1 MTHYRQASPPKEIA
15 AEAQK
20 LEKEYLDQF
29 DDEDELP
36 EGQPYAY
43 ILENG
48 STRLRE
54 YFAEIERLYAEAE
67 RDGVMIG

>member
-1 MTHYRQASPPKEIA
+1 MAEPPKAIA
-15 AEAQK
+15 EEARK

-43 ILENG
+43 IVENG
-48 STRLRE
+48 SEQLRE
-54 YFAEIERLYAEAE
+54 YFSEIEQIYAEAE
-67 RDGVMIG
+67 REGEMIG